1 MDKLFITIVN
11 NGLVASWIILAV
23 IVLRKLLNR
32 IPKWVNCLLWGL
44 VAIRLAIPFSIESI
58 FSLIPSAKPVPA
70 DIEYAKIPKI
80 DSGMHAVNTVINPV
94 LENHFAVKEIASV
107 NPIQVIIF
115 ITSYIWL
122 IGVIGLLIYAFV
134 SFIMLKRQVKN
145 AQAIDKGIFRSG
157 TIDSPFILGFVKP
170 SIYIPDYLDDEAYI
184 CNPYLDT
191 ALIQELNEKSAE
203 EINAATESAF
213 YKIYLLLNWKK
224 QAWNIFHRFLI
235 EGVLCYEITYDDL
248 TNPRSITGIVDIDPA
263 TITRSIE
270 DGITYWIQFK
280 DVIGRERKLL
290 DSQIIYIKYED
301 SGVSTRQS
309 YLERLIRPFNIYR
322 IVEQAQVI
330 WTVTQSSFKTMFTIP
345 INGMN
350 RAKGMQTLSQAMN
363 RYKED
368 ISFNTETGELQ
379 VNGKMNMPF
388 NKEYWM
394 PENENGK
401 PEIETLVDSGPQL
414 NDSDQLKYFEDKL
427 FKMSKIP
434 SSRFDK
440 DAQSTWF
447 GSDPTQQLR
456 EEINFGRYVSRL
468 RNVFAEIMLKP
479 LKIQLTL
486 QIPDIK
492 NDKRILDSISLRFN
506 SYNQF
511 EEMAN
516 IEIMSKRVEFIG
528 TMKDSLVITDDE
540 GNEEPYFSPKFL
552 ILKYLK
558 MSEADLELN
567 EKYKLEEK
575 LSKSKNADNG
585 EDEESNNDEEQG
597 GENSGEEQGG
607 GDNGSESDEGSGDID
622 DEMLGDVQPE
632 SPETTQA

>member
-1 MDKLFITIVN
+1 MIFGNLENVWDGEETIMEAVKRNLDSHGDIKRPNKISKILTMLSRYGMSYDDQVYN
-11 NGLVASWIILAV
+11 NMM
-23 IVLRKLLNR
+23 
-32 IPKWVNCLLWGL
+32 
-44 VAIRLAIPFSIESI
+44 AIPADKALQPKDPMMQHTLYGTGYSGNWKVKGEEDKPFSEKSIEQKRNALRRMAMQPELEDILDVMCNESI
-58 FSLIPSAKPVPA
+58 V
-70 DIEYAKIPKI
+70 Y
-80 DSGMHAVNTVINPV
+80 
-94 LENHFAVKEIASV
+94 
-107 NPIQVIIF
+107 
-115 ITSYIWL
+115 
-122 IGVIGLLIYAFV
+122 
-134 SFIMLKRQVKN
+134 
-145 AQAIDKGIFRSG
+145 
-157 TIDSPFILGFVKP
+157 
-170 SIYIPDYLDDEAYI
+170 DDNDAYI
-184 CNPYLDT
+184 CTPYLDT
-191 ALIQELNEKSAE
+191 ALIQELNEKSAD
-203 EINAATESAF
+203 EIRAAVEASF
-213 YKIYLLLNWKK
+213 YKLYLLLGWKK
-224 QAWNIFHRFLI
+224 DAWNIFRRFLI

-248 TNPRSITGIVDIDPA
+248 ANPHSITGIVDVDPA
-263 TITRSIE
+263 MLTKTVE
-270 DGITYWIQFK
+270 DGVTYWVLFK
-280 DVIGRERKLL
+280 GVTGQERKLL

-301 SGVSTRQS
+301 SGVSDRQS

-330 WTVTQSSFKTMFTIP
+330 WTVTQSSFKTIFTIP
-345 INGMN
+345 VGGQNK
-350 RAKGMQTLSQAMN
+350 AKGIQTLSQAMN

-379 VNGKMNMPF
+379 VNGKMNLPF

-394 PENENGK
+394 PENDQGR

-414 NDSDQLKYFEDKL
+414 NDSDQLKYFEEKL

-456 EEINFGRYVSRL
+456 EEINFGRFVTRL

-479 LKIQLTL
+479 LRIQLAL

-528 TMKDSLVITDDE
+528 TMKDSLTVTNDDGDE
-540 GNEEPYFSPKFL
+540 VPYFSPKFL
-552 ILKYLK
+552 IIKYLK

-567 EKYKLEEK
+567 EKFKREEMLAK
-575 LSKSKNADNG
+575 KKGDK
-585 EDEESNNDEEQG
+585 DEEDDSDSEDDDML
-597 GENSGEEQGG
+597 
-607 GDNGSESDEGSGDID
+607 GDSDSDSEGDSESKDDNESDSSEEEDDGGSDID
-622 DEMLGDVQPE
+622 SEMLGDVQPE
-632 SPETTQA
+632 STETTQA